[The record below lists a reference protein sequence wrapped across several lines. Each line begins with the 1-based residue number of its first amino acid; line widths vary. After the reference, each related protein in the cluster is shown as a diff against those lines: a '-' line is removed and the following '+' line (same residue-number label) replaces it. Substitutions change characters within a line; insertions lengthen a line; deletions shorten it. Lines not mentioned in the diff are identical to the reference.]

1 MCVAFSTALD
11 TKQLLES
18 AVFVSDFANLVAV
31 EEDAK
36 FGTQVNARARCID
49 ITLQCYLC
57 FWTSCPSVPTQE
69 GQLRGAVVK
78 AHPRLL
84 DGALGTDGVSAHL
97 C

>member
-18 AVFVSDFANLVAV
+18 AVFVSDFADLVAV
-31 EEDAK
+31 EVDAK
-36 FGTQVNARARCID
+36 FGTQVTAHARCID
-49 ITLQCYLC
+49 IMLQCYLC
-57 FWTSCPSVPTQE
+57 FRTSCPSVPTPE

-78 AHPRLL
+78 ALPRLQ
-84 DGALGTDGVSAHL
+84 DGALGTERVSAHL